1 MLIVNR
7 HKNDAVYYGTHEMLS
22 HVDNCAWYAK
32 NKDSA
37 EDYIEAATC
46 VDVLPFAIPADWPDY
61 KGKVLYISESTN
73 FYKNTY
79 KFESDDGSSKFSVSI
94 VRYFT
99 NRHNGQVMQKHQ
111 CFLLGSKNGKIISIC
126 KNKKTFIW

>member
-7 HKNDAVYYGTHEMLS
+7 HKNVLCTSCGTHEMLS

-46 VDVLPFAIPADWPDY
+46 VDDLPFAIPADWPDY
-61 KGKVLYISESTN
+61 NGKVLYISESTN

-94 VRYFT
+94 VRY
-99 NRHNGQVMQKHQ
+99 V
-111 CFLLGSKNGKIISIC
+111 
-126 KNKKTFIW
+126 